1 MPMTLPRIHS
11 PPLSTTLR
19 NHATLIVVGLV
30 LVALSVVYTW
40 RMSVGMRQEQE
51 VAIAQLRQDERNA
64 VEMWEDILRSTN
76 IGGQMVYN
84 PELLHELA
92 EHTNVPLIIADERLN
107 VWVTNLSEDIVGNP
121 ELLRRE
127 IMLMSQ
133 NNKPIS
139 VTYGVMNQT
148 VVTIYYGMTDYENL
162 VSSRHSRALALFPYM
177 QLCIILIFAVFAY
190 IAFVS
195 AKQGEHNRVWIG
207 LAKETAH
214 QLGTPTSSLLGWIE
228 YLRSQPVDQQ
238 AVDEMGKDLAHLMK
252 IADRFSKIG
261 SETQLSPANINEVVG
276 DTVMYF
282 RRRIPRNVTL
292 TYNGLAMA
300 PIRVSIN
307 AALFEWVIENLMKNS
322 LDALQGQGSIEVV
335 VGESGNTVFVEVSD
349 TGKGIAKSNWT
360 RIFEPGFT
368 TKTRGWGLGLS
379 LSRRIVEEYHAGKI
393 AVVRSEMGKGTTIRV
408 TLKRSEADE

>member
-1 MPMTLPRIHS
+1 MKFTRLQTSR
-11 PPLSTTLR
+11 LSATLR
-19 NHATLIVVGLV
+19 SRTTFLIVGTV
-30 LVALSVVYTW
+30 LALLSIAYTL
-40 RMSVGMRQEQE
+40 RISIGMKHEDE
-51 VAIAQLRQDERNA
+51 AAIEKLREDERNA

-121 ELLRRE
+121 ERLREE
-127 IMLMSQ
+127 ILLMSQ
-133 NNKPIS
+133 SNKPIS
-139 VTYGVMNQT
+139 ISYGMMNKT
-148 VVTIYYGMTDYENL
+148 VITIYFGTTDYANL
-162 VSSRHSRALALFPYM
+162 VSSAHSRALAFFPYV
-177 QLCIILIFAVFAY
+177 QLIIIIIFAGFAY
-190 IAFVS
+190 IAFYS
-195 AKQGEHNRVWIG
+195 TKQNEQNRVWVG

-214 QLGTPTSSLLGWIE
+214 QLGTPTSSLLGWVE
-228 YLRSQPVDQQ
+228 YLRSQPVDQL
-238 AVDEMGKDLAHLMK
+238 AVDEMSKDLAHLMK
-252 IADRFSKIG
+252 IVDRFSKIG
-261 SETQLSPANINEVVG
+261 SETQLSPANINEVIG

-292 TYNGLAMA
+292 NYNGLAIA

-322 LDALQGQGSIEVV
+322 LDALQGQGTIDVT
-335 VGESGNTVFVEVSD
+335 VGESGNMVYVEVSD

-379 LSRRIVEEYHAGKI
+379 LSRRIIEEYHAGKI
-393 AVVRSEMGKGTTIRV
+393 AVVRSEIGKGTTIRV
-408 TLKRSEADE
+408 TLQRKEGDE

>member
-1 MPMTLPRIHS
+1 MS
-11 PPLSTTLR
+11 PCVTTQ
-19 NHATLIVVGLV
+19 HLIVVGLV
-30 LVALSVVYTW
+30 LAGISVVYTW
-40 RMSVGMRQEQE
+40 RMSVGMRQEQDA
-51 VAIAQLRQDERNA
+51 AIEQLRQDERNA

-84 PELLHELA
+84 PELLRELA
-92 EHTNVPLIIADERLN
+92 EHTNVPLVIADERLR
-107 VWVTNLSEDIVGNP
+107 VWVTNLPEEITSNP
-121 ELLRRE
+121 ALLRQE

-139 VTYGVMNQT
+139 VEYGVMRRT
-148 VVTIYYGMTDYENL
+148 VVTIYYGMTDYANL
-162 VSSRHSRALALFPYM
+162 VSSKHSRALALFPYM
-177 QLCIILIFAVFAY
+177 QLGIILIFAIFAY
-190 IAFVS
+190 IAFSS
-195 AKQGEHNRVWIG
+195 AKQSEHNRVWVG

-252 IADRFSKIG
+252 IVDRFSKIG

-282 RRRIPRNVTL
+282 RRRVPRNVTL

-300 PIRVSIN
+300 PIRVSLN
-307 AALFEWVIENLMKNS
+307 AALFEWVIENLLKNS

-349 TGKGIAKSNWT
+349 TGKGIAKSSWT

-379 LSRRIVEEYHAGKI
+379 LSRRIIEEYHAGKI
-393 AVVRSEMGKGTTIRV
+393 AVVRSEIGKGTTIRV
-408 TLKRSEADE
+408 TLERKEGDE